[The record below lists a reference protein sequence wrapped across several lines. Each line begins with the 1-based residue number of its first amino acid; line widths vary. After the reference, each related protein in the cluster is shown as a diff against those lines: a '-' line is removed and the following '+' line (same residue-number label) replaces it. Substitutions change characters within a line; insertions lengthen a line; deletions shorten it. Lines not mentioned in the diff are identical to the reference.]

1 MKSALLFDLGGTLVE
16 YYDRSEQ
23 DTVLTEALA
32 GVREFLAEAGLST
45 VALEDALRQMGA
57 EREAGDYRVLPLV
70 TRLARVFGLN
80 CEELPEDFS
89 LAMCRRFLQPIFAR
103 GRPYEDTLPVL
114 RRLRTLGIRTAIV
127 SNTPWG
133 SPAPLWHEE
142 IARLGLS
149 ELVDAAVFC
158 TDVGWRKPA
167 RQIFDRALEALGVAP
182 HQALFVGDHP
192 VWDIAGAQAVGM
204 EAVLIDRQGTPHDG
218 AISNLYELLALLG
231 ILEFRRESP

>member
-23 DTVLTEALA
+23 DAVLTEALA
-32 GVREFLAEAGLST
+32 GVQEFLAGKGLST
-45 VALEDALRQMGA
+45 VTPDNALQQM
-57 EREAGDYRVLPLV
+57 EERREAGDYRVRPLV
-70 TRLARVFGLN
+70 TRLARVFGLK
-80 CEELPEDFS
+80 CEELSEDFS

-103 GRPYEDTLPVL
+103 GRLYDDTLPVL
-114 RRLRTLGIRTAIV
+114 HRLRTLGIKTAIV

-149 ELVDAAVFC
+149 ELVDTAVFC

-167 RQIFDRALEALGVAP
+167 RQIFDFALGALGVAP
-182 HQALFVGDHP
+182 HQALFIGDHP

-204 EAVLIDRQGTPHDG
+204 EAVLIDRQGMSHDG
-218 AISNLYELLALLG
+218 AISNLYELVALPG
-231 ILEFRRESP
+231 I